1 MAFPGASGSAAGYNL
16 FHSIVNLSVNIMMF
30 LGSTLLFFYMFCL
43 IDHVNNLLLVP
54 YITVLFF
61 VSLIED
67 TLLIFVMILV
77 VCSVSFVCFCKL
89 IVILL
94 IFVMNCFS

>member
-1 MAFPGASGSAAGYNL
+1 
-16 FHSIVNLSVNIMMF
+16 MMF

-67 TLLIFVMILV
+67 TLLIFVMIHINKMILV